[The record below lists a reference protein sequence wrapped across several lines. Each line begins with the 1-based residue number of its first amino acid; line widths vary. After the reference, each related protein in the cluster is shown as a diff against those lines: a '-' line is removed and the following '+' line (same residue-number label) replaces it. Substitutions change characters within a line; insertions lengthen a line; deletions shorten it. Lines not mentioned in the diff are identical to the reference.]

1 MYFATSLSYY
11 KREDIRKE
19 MVLHA
24 KNKEVAVRF
33 EEGFGRRPEV
43 LSYPNDILEFA
54 KQKAFSFHCSEELWK
69 NPLHLNPDLSR
80 RELDELRSGWDLV
93 LDIDCKVFEYSKI
106 AAYYTIKALR
116 YHGIKSVTCK
126 FSGNKGFHI
135 GVPFEAFP
143 DIIHNK
149 PTKELFPEAP
159 RKIAEY
165 IKFLIKDVTGDA
177 IITFE
182 KGDFE
187 KIKEKT
193 GLNEAEIT
201 RIEKNE
207 AGINVKQLNSE
218 SFLVID
224 TILISS
230 RHMYRMP
237 YSLHEKS
244 GLVSVPI
251 DPDEVLQFRKEQA
264 KPEQVKPQHT
274 FLVRNVVPGEATKLI
289 KQAYDFT
296 TERTR
301 YEKEE
306 ETKEHRQYE
315 DVDVEAIPEAFF
327 PPCIKNIFA
336 GLRDG
341 KKRSVF
347 VLNNFLT
354 SVGWDKDKIRERIY
368 QWNEQNP
375 EKLREVYIKG
385 QLRYSGGVQK
395 KVPPPNCSNP
405 GYYKD
410 FGVCTPDSFCPR
422 IKNPA
427 QYAKLKVLMNRRY
440 GPKVR
445 KGKKIEKET
454 KEPPNQERPTEK

>member
-1 MYFATSLSYY
+1 MLLSTTLSYY
-11 KREDIRKE
+11 KQEDIRKE
-19 MVLHA
+19 MVSHA
-24 KNKEVAVRF
+24 RNKEVAVRF
-33 EEGFGRRPEV
+33 GEGFGRRPEV
-43 LSYPNDILEFA
+43 LSYPQDILEFA
-54 KQKAFSFHCSEELWK
+54 KQKAESFHCSEELWK

-106 AAYYTIKALR
+106 AAYYTIKALN
-116 YHGIKSVTCK
+116 YHGIKGVSCK

-135 GVPFEAFP
+135 GVPWEAFP
-143 DIIHNK
+143 EMIQNK
-149 PTKELFPEAP
+149 PTRELFPEAP

-177 IITFE
+177 ILRFE

-193 GLNEAEIT
+193 GLTEAEMT
-201 RIEKNE
+201 AMEKNE
-207 AGINVKQLNSE
+207 HGIPVKRLNSE

-230 RHMYRMP
+230 RHLYRMP

-244 GLVSVPI
+244 GLVSLPI

-264 KPEQVKPQHT
+264 KPEQVKVQNV
-274 FLVRNVVPGEATKLI
+274 FLARNVVPGEAGKLI
-289 KQAYDFT
+289 MQAYDFT
-296 TERTR
+296 TERTG

-306 ETKEHRQYE
+306 DSKEHRQYL
-315 DVDVEAIPEAFF
+315 DVDMEAIPEAFF
-327 PPCIKNIFA
+327 PPCIKNILA
-336 GLRDG
+336 GIRDG

-347 VLNNFLT
+347 ILNNFLT
-354 SVGWDKDKIRERIY
+354 SVGWDKDAVRERIY

-375 EKLREVYIKG
+375 EKLREVVIKG
-385 QLRYSGGVQK
+385 QLRYSAGVQK
-395 KVPPPNCSNP
+395 KVPPPNCTNP

-427 QYAKLKVLMNRRY
+427 QYAKLKVLMNKRY
-440 GPKVR
+440 GPKQ
-445 KGKKIEKET
+445 KKQKKEEKS
-454 KEPPNQERPTEK
+454 KNKKPT